1 MIWIA
6 IQVSFGF
13 EVVAGDDLD
22 WVCDKAGI
30 SKSMM
35 EVKYVEGFRNEVW
48 NGEKQWVVEKV
59 PLDRLQIVIN
69 DALQSRKSKF

>member
-13 EVVAGDDLD
+13 EVVAGDDLE
-22 WVCDKAGI
+22 WVCEKAGI
-30 SKSMM
+30 SEQILEEKFAAN
-35 EVKYVEGFRNEVW
+35 YRIEVW
-48 NGEKQWVVEKV
+48 NGEKQWVVEQV